1 MNFISKYLSHRYFLP
16 VIVLLFFIFA
26 FLIYNIH
33 IWSKTEYTDNA
44 NIEAEISHVSSE
56 VSGVI
61 NEILV
66 AENNKVKTEQ
76 IIAKIKDDDYRAN
89 YKKSLAILEGAK
101 RDIEVIEQNIKLAE
115 IEQVRAK
122 EGFEFAENN
131 LKLSQTDYNRV
142 QRLKSDNYA
151 SQQRLD
157 GTEIALEKAKN
168 DFSQSKLNVQ
178 ISDAKLM
185 LLEIQRLSS
194 MAKYSTI
201 EHENIIAKR
210 DLDNT
215 AIRVPIDGIIGNS
228 NLKLGNYVRAG
239 VILFSVI
246 PEKLYVKANFKETQ
260 INKFKAGM
268 EARMT
273 FDFAPNHEIVGY
285 IRNISPATG
294 SKFSLLPPSNAT
306 GNFTKIVQRVTVSID
321 FEIPESLKGKL
332 SPGMSAIVRIR
343 TDKKP
348 VLNH

>member
-1 MNFISKYLSHRYFLP
+1 MSFISKYLSHRYFLP
-16 VIVLLFFIFA
+16 VIICLFFVFA

-66 AENNKVKTEQ
+66 TENNKVKTEQ

-115 IEQVRAK
+115 IEKVRAK
-122 EGFEFAENN
+122 EGFEFAETN

-157 GTEIALEKAKN
+157 GTEVALEKAKN

-215 AIRVPIDGIIGNS
+215 AIRSPIDGIIGNS

-246 PEKLYVKANFKETQ
+246 P
-260 INKFKAGM
+260 
-268 EARMT
+268 
-273 FDFAPNHEIVGY
+273 
-285 IRNISPATG
+285 
-294 SKFSLLPPSNAT
+294 
-306 GNFTKIVQRVTVSID
+306 
-321 FEIPESLKGKL
+321 
-332 SPGMSAIVRIR
+332 
-343 TDKKP
+343 
-348 VLNH
+348 